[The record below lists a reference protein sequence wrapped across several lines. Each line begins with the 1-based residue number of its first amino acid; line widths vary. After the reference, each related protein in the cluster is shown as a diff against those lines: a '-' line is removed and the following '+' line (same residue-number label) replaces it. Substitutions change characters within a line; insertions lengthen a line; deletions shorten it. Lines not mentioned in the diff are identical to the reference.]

1 MLQEV
6 EGTGDEGD
14 DGEEKDGG
22 DSGSHT
28 LRCEVEAPSTAGLAL
43 ETAGHGPV
51 TRLLCDSLLLSANW
65 RAAPAERAFRSCAGP
80 VPILGV
86 TWESWLT
93 SLSSHCL
100 SVPCPHQPDCRALG
114 EAIDHRRHAVTC
126 LGQQANL
133 IPPLTLLKIFFLKAV
148 LLRYSSHTVR
158 STHLKRTNP
167 WFLGYFQSCPTV
179 TTTDFRT
186 CTSLPERRPVP
197 ISSHCPALG
206 NYQSTSHLWICLSG
220 RFR

>member
-28 LRCEVEAPSTAGLAL
+28 LRCEAEAPSTAGLAL

-114 EAIDHRRHAVTC
+114 EAIDHRRHAVPC
-126 LGQQANL
+126 LGQQVNL
-133 IPPLTLLKIFFLKAV
+133 IPPLTLLKIFFFNGSFIKIQFT
-148 LLRYSSHTVR
+148 Y
-158 STHLKRTNP
+158 RTIHPFKVYEPVVFRVFPELSNCHHNR
-167 WFLGYFQSCPTV
+167 FQNMYFTPRKKT
-179 TTTDFRT
+179 R
-186 CTSLPERRPVP
+186 
-197 ISSHCPALG
+197 A
-206 NYQSTSHLWICLSG
+206 Y
-220 RFR
+220 

>member
-1 MLQEV
+1 M
-6 EGTGDEGD
+6 
-14 DGEEKDGG
+14 
-22 DSGSHT
+22 
-28 LRCEVEAPSTAGLAL
+28 EAPSTAGLAL

-65 RAAPAERAFRSCAGP
+65 RAAPAERAFTSFAGP

-114 EAIDHRRHAVTC
+114 EAIDHRRHAVPC

-133 IPPLTLLKIFFLKAV
+133 IPPLTLLKIFFFNGSFIKIQFT
-148 LLRYSSHTVR
+148 Y
-158 STHLKRTNP
+158 RTIHPFKVYEPVVFRVFPELSNCHHNR
-167 WFLGYFQSCPTV
+167 FQNMYFTPRKKT
-179 TTTDFRT
+179 R
-186 CTSLPERRPVP
+186 
-197 ISSHCPALG
+197 A
-206 NYQSTSHLWICLSG
+206 Y
-220 RFR
+220 